1 MERSGTSREATCR
14 FDKPEIIM
22 IKVVKIGGN
31 VVDNEELLRQF
42 CRDFAQ
48 IQGPKL
54 LVHGGGALAS
64 RMQKQLGM
72 EPRMIEGR
80 RVTDEDTL
88 RIVTMVYAGW
98 CNKHISALLQA
109 AGCNALGLSGCD
121 ASVITAGRRPP
132 KTLSDGC
139 TLVDYGY
146 VGDVTPASVNSAA
159 IRGFLDS
166 GLVPVFCAIN
176 HDGRGN
182 LLNTNADTVASSI
195 SAALNA
201 ELLYC
206 FEKNGVL
213 YDKFDETS
221 VIPSIGP
228 EKFDRLKA
236 EGRIAEGMIPK
247 LENSFAALRQG
258 AASVVIK
265 HSSDLLH
272 DTGTRLTLND

>member
-1 MERSGTSREATCR
+1 MKEKLT
-14 FDKPEIIM
+14 I
-22 IKVVKIGGN
+22 IKVGGKI
-31 VVDNEELLRQF
+31 VEDETSLTALLR
-42 CRDFAQ
+42 DFKAVEGNK
-48 IQGPKL
+48 I
-54 LVHGGGALAS
+54 LVHGGGRTATDIAARLGIET
-64 RMQKQLGM
+64 RMV
-72 EPRMIEGR
+72 EGR
-80 RVTDEDTL
+80 RITDESML
-88 RIVTMVYAGW
+88 KVVTMVYAGLVNKNIVAKLNAMGVCALGITGAD
-98 CNKHISALLQA
+98 CNVMLSHRRA
-109 AGCNALGLSGCD
+109 AG
-121 ASVITAGRRPP
+121 
-132 KTLSDGC
+132 K
-139 TLVDYGY
+139 VDYGF
-146 VGDVTPASVNSAA
+146 VGDVRKDSVDTATLH
-159 IRGFLDS
+159 GLLGM

-176 HDGRGN
+176 HDGQGN
-182 LLNTNADTVASSI
+182 LLNTNADTVACAI
-195 SAALNA
+195 SCAINA
-201 ELLYC
+201 KLLYC

>member
-1 MERSGTSREATCR
+1 
-14 FDKPEIIM
+14 M

-42 CRDFAQ
+42 CRDFALLE
-48 IQGPKL
+48 GPKL

-132 KTLSDGC
+132 KTLSDGR

-201 ELLYC
+201 ELL
-206 FEKNGVL
+206 
-213 YDKFDETS
+213 
-221 VIPSIGP
+221 
-228 EKFDRLKA
+228 
-236 EGRIAEGMIPK
+236 
-247 LENSFAALRQG
+247 
-258 AASVVIK
+258 
-265 HSSDLLH
+265 
-272 DTGTRLTLND
+272 

>member
-1 MERSGTSREATCR
+1 MLRIARSQPRAASLESIYI
-14 FDKPEIIM
+14 KVNEVPNM

-48 IQGPKL
+48 LQSPKL
-54 LVHGGGALAS
+54 LVHGGGAPLAS

-72 EPRMIEGR
+72 EPKMIEGR

-139 TLVDYGY
+139 HARRLRLCRRRDPGIRQLG
-146 VGDVTPASVNSAA
+146 GDTR
-159 IRGFLDS
+159 IS
-166 GLVPVFCAIN
+166 GLRTGARLLRHQPRRTRKPAQ
-176 HDGRGN
+176 HQRRHRGVEHF
-182 LLNTNADTVASSI
+182 L
-195 SAALNA
+195 
-201 ELLYC
+201 
-206 FEKNGVL
+206 
-213 YDKFDETS
+213 
-221 VIPSIGP
+221 
-228 EKFDRLKA
+228 
-236 EGRIAEGMIPK
+236 
-247 LENSFAALRQG
+247 Q
-258 AASVVIK
+258 
-265 HSSDLLH
+265 H
-272 DTGTRLTLND
+272 